1 MRLFIA
7 IQFEENILDA
17 LTDFQAD
24 LKSQGVSVNYT
35 KRENLHITL
44 RSDRKVR

>member
-24 LKSQGVSVNYT
+24 LKSQGVT
-35 KRENLHITL
+35 ENVGPRTFKNVLLNKYVT
-44 RSDRKVR
+44 

>member
-7 IQFEENILDA
+7 IQLEENILDA

-24 LKSQGVSVNYT
+24 LKSQGVTGNYT
-35 KRENLHITL
+35 KREI
-44 RSDRKVR
+44 

>member
-7 IQFEENILDA
+7 IQFDENILDA

-24 LKSQGVSVNYT
+24 LYRLIDLDKMLN
-35 KRENLHITL
+35 R
-44 RSDRKVR
+44 